1 MNIQQFLESKGYKMW
16 KEDHNSHGSTFN
28 FQKRVDRDYPMAPL
42 CQCNEKLFIN
52 IDMHTLFTNSVEQH
66 TSFTISLVHENQ
78 QGEWADLRI
87 YSLSEEQIQSKLE
100 SYEDKIINLWEIFCE

>member
-1 MNIQQFLESKGYKMW
+1 MNIQQFLESHSYKMW
-16 KEDHNSHGSTFN
+16 KEEHNSHGSTFN

-52 IDMHTLFTNSVEQH
+52 IDMCTLFTNSTDKH
-66 TSFTISLVHENQ
+66 TGFTISLVHENQ

-87 YSLSEEQIQSKLE
+87 YGLKEEQIRSKLV
-100 SYEDKIINLWEIFCE
+100 SYEDKIINLWEIFCD

>member
-1 MNIQQFLESKGYKMW
+1 MNIQQFLESNNYRMW
-16 KEDHNSHGSTFN
+16 KEENTSYGSFLY

-52 IDMHTLFTNSVEQH
+52 IDMCTMFTNSTDKH
-66 TSFTISLVHENQ
+66 TGFTVSLVHENQ
-78 QGEWADLRI
+78 YGEWCDLRI

-100 SYEDKIINLWEIFCE
+100 SYEDKIINLWEIFCD

>member
-1 MNIQQFLESKGYKMW
+1 MNTREFLELNSYRMW
-16 KEDHNSHGSTFN
+16 KEENTSYGSFLY

-52 IDMHTLFTNSVEQH
+52 IDVCKFDFSGVRQ
-66 TSFTISLVHENQ
+66 TSCTINLVHENQ
-78 QGEWADLRI
+78 HGEWCDLRI